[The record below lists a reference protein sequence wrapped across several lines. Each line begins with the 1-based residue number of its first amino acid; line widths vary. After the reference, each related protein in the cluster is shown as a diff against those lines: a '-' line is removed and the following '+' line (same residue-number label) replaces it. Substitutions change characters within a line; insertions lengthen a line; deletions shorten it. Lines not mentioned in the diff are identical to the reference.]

1 MSNTG
6 TTPSPPSKP
15 VFSLAGLV
23 TIAIIAAVVSA
34 TGAPAVKTVAHL
46 VSLGVPMAVAGP
58 FLHVLPV
65 VAAVLGLLVTRM
77 LAKGRG
83 LMTRTAIY
91 ALSGAVIGF
100 IMGVCLDLFVGVIPA
115 LEWLTGPLSESSNL
129 DVAAWSTSALSLL
142 MAAYTALV
150 ALFGKPAVRA
160 MAAMDVEAMD
170 PEWMEVRAR
179 DRSKFAVST
188 VGLLGQGIFVGAL
201 AVANQVDAS
210 ASTTRIAVAITVALG
225 AGAAIWS
232 SWALWR
238 SFDEMLRRTVIEAYA
253 WSGVIATVV
262 CLAWAVLESLNLA
275 PVLSAYGAIVA
286 LVILQT
292 VASLV
297 ISSNMAMAPTNP
309 NVRAT

>member
-46 VSLGVPMAVAGP
+46 VSLGVPTAAAGP
-58 FLHVLPV
+58 VLHVVPV
-65 VAAVLGLLVTRM
+65 VVAMLGLLVTRM

-83 LMTRTAIY
+83 LMTRTSIY

-129 DVAAWSTSALSLL
+129 DVAAWSTSAVSLFL
-142 MAAYTALV
+142 AAYTALV
-150 ALFGKPAVRA
+150 ALFGTPAARA
-160 MAAMDVEAMD
+160 MAAMDVEEID
-170 PEWMEVRAR
+170 PEWTEVRAR
-179 DRSKFAVST
+179 DRVKYAVST
-188 VGLLGQGIFVGAL
+188 VGLLGQGVFIGAL

-210 ASTTRIAVAITVALG
+210 ASMTRMAIAITVGLG
-225 AGAAIWS
+225 AGAAVWS
-232 SWALWR
+232 SWTLWR

-297 ISSNMAMAPTNP
+297 IGSMAMAPTNP